1 MRENYKKT
9 FYITLLLTIFFILLS
24 ILILYYPKALI
35 TTIYYTLGIITGILG
50 IIGIIKFLLK
60 RDDKLSKYGIV
71 YGPIFIIVAVL
82 LIIFK
87 EQLSKSLP
95 VLIGLF
101 MIFYSIYDMKYIL
114 DLKTD
119 ENKNYKILILVMSIS
134 ILLGIILIISPFKN
148 IFAYT
153 ESIGI
158 MLFFYGI
165 LKITSIYLIKINK
178 KEE

>member
-1 MRENYKKT
+1 M
-9 FYITLLLTIFFILLS
+9 
-24 ILILYYPKALI
+24 ILYYPKALI

-60 RDDKLSKYGIV
+60 KDDKLSKYGIV

>member
-9 FYITLLLTIFFILLS
+9 FYITLLLSIFFILLS

-119 ENKNYKILILVMSIS
+119 ENKN
-134 ILLGIILIISPFKN
+134 
-148 IFAYT
+148 
-153 ESIGI
+153 
-158 MLFFYGI
+158 
-165 LKITSIYLIKINK
+165 
-178 KEE
+178 

>member
-9 FYITLLLTIFFILLS
+9 FYITLLLSIFFILLS

-60 RDDKLSKYGIV
+60 KDDKLSKYGIV

-119 ENKNYKILILVMSIS
+119 ENKNYKILILVISIS
-134 ILLGIILIISPFKN
+134 IILGIILIINPFKN
-148 IFAYT
+148 IFSYT
-153 ESIGI
+153 
-158 MLFFYGI
+158 
-165 LKITSIYLIKINK
+165 
-178 KEE
+178 